1 MISGITISLALIL
14 KDINRCRTKR
24 FQELQALWDTLR
36 GRVVLGRGFICVM
49 DILLTVYLSL
59 AIFFT
64 CV

>member
-1 MISGITISLALIL
+1 MLIEA
-14 KDINRCRTKR
+14 

-49 DILLTVYLSL
+49 DILFTVYLSL